1 MNEKQNWKRLRNNF
15 VQTNGKEGNPRKK
28 KARNVTIIK

>member
-15 VQTNGKEGNPRKK
+15 VQTNRKERNPRKK
-28 KARNVTIIK
+28 KGENCNNN